1 MKEPRRLRD
10 GGGDDDLR
18 ELLAAG
24 SRPRG
29 MSAHERAMASRQAAK
44 IAAVPVGMLAWWGA
58 SKALAA
64 GLATVAVVVGAG
76 VVVAVRAKPHVATTA
91 TTTVTAPARPHAQGP
106 RVARAA
112 PSVVTS
118 VPVELPLAPTP
129 VIERVMVR
137 PPMAAR
143 WARSAPPAEAPTP
156 TVAEPVEVPPPRP
169 APAPTPTPTRNESLG
184 AETGLLIRANNLLRS
199 DPAASL
205 ALVDAHTDF
214 AAPALA
220 EEREIIAVIA
230 LQRLGRRDEAR
241 VRGQALIARW
251 PSGTAAP
258 RVRSLLSGANA
269 RE

>member
-29 MSAHERAMASRQAAK
+29 MNAHERAMASRQAAK

-76 VVVAVRAKPHVATTA
+76 VVVAGRAKPRVATTA
-91 TTTVTAPARPHAQGP
+91 TTTVTAPARPRAQGP
-106 RVARAA
+106 RGARAA

-118 VPVELPLAPTP
+118 VPVELPPAPPP

-143 WARSAPPAEAPTP
+143 SARSAPAVEAPAP
-156 TVAEPVEVPPPRP
+156 TVAEPVEVLPPRP
-169 APAPTPTPTRNESLG
+169 TPAPMPTRNESLG

-241 VRGQALIARW
+241 ARGQALIARW
-251 PSGTAAP
+251 PSGTAAA